1 MRKKLISL
9 MCIVVLLLGNVF
21 PSQAAIADGLSWP
34 SRSATYS
41 YSTTGVSA
49 NFINGCKP
57 AANSWTNSTIFTFV
71 YSNNS
76 DKISIDEQ
84 RVDGV
89 NWAGLTATRK
99 PASFITSAF
108 IIINSVYTSSYS
120 STKVRAVIC
129 HEMGHAIGLAD
140 ESFSSTKRSIMLPSA
155 EQVYDQNG
163 IYTPQQVDINDIYS
177 IYEDIQ

>member
-1 MRKKLISL
+1 M
-9 MCIVVLLLGNVF
+9 
-21 PSQAAIADGLSWP
+21 
-34 SRSATYS
+34 
-41 YSTTGVSA
+41 
-49 NFINGCKP
+49 
-57 AANSWTNSTIFTFV
+57 
-71 YSNNS
+71 
-76 DKISIDEQ
+76 
-84 RVDGV
+84 DGV

-108 IIINSVYTSSYS
+108 IMINSRFTSSYS